1 MRGDSLAD
9 SAEREGS
16 MDMSL
21 SIVALSTAEVT
32 LRALLVTTLAFGAIF
47 VLARRPDVERF
58 LRRQPQRVHPIYVR
72 VDQRPGRGYQPPPP
86 LRRGISALALLVA
99 AVSVGAVVAFAI
111 AVILSTLVTSVTDL
125 LR

>member
-1 MRGDSLAD
+1 
-9 SAEREGS
+9 
-16 MDMSL
+16 MST

-32 LRALLVTTLAFGAIF
+32 LRAVLVTALAFGAIF
-47 VLARRPDVERF
+47 VVARRPDVERF
-58 LRRQPQRVHPIYVR
+58 LRRQPQRVQPIYVR

-86 LRRGISALALLVA
+86 SRRGISAVVLLVV
-99 AVSVGAVVAFAI
+99 AVSAGAVAALAV